1 MNAEKYNRIWEL
13 IQKASNEEKKRII
26 DNLSDEDLINLRHAA
41 NPYRKPLYEPK
52 SKILAFSSI
61 NMNEEYTKNFMM
73 TSVVGFL
80 YKMATEFSFSSLR
93 EENDGFLSPPLFAD
107 AKSNGF
113 LSPLRGER
121 DERDER
127 DEKIEINESDEKKE
141 GDCPQGSSLTPGI
154 LPEAKCG
161 GRERERESEEEG
173 ILAEE
178 ISDRLKAAYFEKFET
193 VYKSAYERSGAAVD
207 KARWMRA
214 QIVVFKKQ
222 NGTEAEEITRR
233 ENVVKS
239 FCKEQRVNYEEAFPN
254 EVQLNEDEINIVK
267 QAAKKHLGI
276 KMSREEHD
284 TKIQNYILDFLD
296 YYLKFD
302 PNNHIRCGYYP
313 HYDPVIK
320 KAFESNPEQFKIINA
335 PNGNEMMVTDKF
347 EKYLIPPLDTFY
359 SLNNFINANY
369 EPLRQATNDIY
380 FPAIFENAIIA
391 RESFANMD
399 DADKW
404 KKKFGSELDVAVNDI
419 EYGKWVFIDSW
430 AQNREKTTYDDEKG
444 KLINE
449 IIERKKQEEK
459 MGKEILGK
467 KKRKNKRAT
476 GASDVPFTSEAAS
489 LGAERLEKMATTQE
503 RKEEDLEVN
512 VFSTKL
518 LRQRRGVKTAS
529 SNFSINTPS
538 LSSLCEDKGSLREE
552 SSIKDDFN

>member
-1 MNAEKYNRIWEL
+1 MNTEKYNRIWEL

-80 YKMATEFSFSSLR
+80 YKMATEFSFSSLC
-93 EENDGFLSPPLFAD
+93 EEKDGFLSPPLFAD
-107 AKSNGF
+107 AKSN
-113 LSPLRGER
+113 SVER
-121 DERDER
+121 DES
-127 DEKIEINESDEKKE
+127 DEKIEINEINEK
-141 GDCPQGSSLTPGI
+141 DCPQGPSLTPGI

-161 GRERERESEEEG
+161 GRERESENEG

-178 ISDRLKAAYFEKFET
+178 ISNRLKVAYFEKFET
-193 VYKSAYERSGAAVD
+193 VYKTAYERSGSAVD
-207 KARWMRA
+207 KVRWMRA

-222 NGTEAEEITRR
+222 NSTEAEEITRR

-254 EVQLNEDEINIVK
+254 EVQLNEEEINIVK

-320 KAFESNPEQFKIINA
+320 KAFEANPEQFKIINA

-380 FPAIFENAIIA
+380 FPPIFENAIIA
-391 RESFANMD
+391 RESFANMNE
-399 DADKW
+399 ADKW

-419 EYGKWVFIDSW
+419 EFGKWVFIDSW

-518 LRQRRGVKTAS
+518 LRQRRGVKTTS

-538 LSSLCEDKGSLREE
+538 SFSQSEKEGSLREE
-552 SSIKDDFN
+552 RIIKDNFN